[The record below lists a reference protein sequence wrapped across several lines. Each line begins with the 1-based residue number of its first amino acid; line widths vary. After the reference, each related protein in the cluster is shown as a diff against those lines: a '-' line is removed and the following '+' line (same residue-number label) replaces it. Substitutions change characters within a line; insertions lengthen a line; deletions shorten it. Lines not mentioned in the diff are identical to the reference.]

1 MSFTV
6 IIPARYA
13 STRLPGKPL
22 LDIAGRPMIRH
33 VIDQASRS
41 GAGQV
46 CVATD
51 DERIRDCLDGC
62 GHRVIMTGDSH
73 QSGTDRVEEAARVLG
88 LADEDIVVNV
98 QGDEPLI
105 EPALIDQVADA
116 LARHRDA
123 GISSLYEPLTGD
135 ESVDDPALVKVVLD
149 HAGYALYFSRSPLPW
164 QQEAMLVPLRHLGIY
179 AYRVATLRRFVA
191 WPPAELERAERLE
204 QLRALTNGVRIH
216 MSRACVPSSGGVD
229 TEHDLE
235 RVRRQILANVSRE
248 GEGCNAGKHE

>member
-33 VIDQASRS
+33 VIEQAARS
-41 GAGQV
+41 GARQV

-51 DERIRDCLDGC
+51 DVRIRGGLDGC
-62 GHRVIMTGDSH
+62 GHRVIMTGETH

-88 LADEDIVVNV
+88 LADDDIVVNV

-116 LARHRDA
+116 LSRHRDA
-123 GISSLYEPLTGD
+123 GISSIYEPLTAD
-135 ESVDDPALVKVVLD
+135 ESVDDPALVKVVVD
-149 HAGYALYFSRSPLPW
+149 HEGYALYFSRSPLPW
-164 QQEAMLVPLRHLGIY
+164 QQEARLVPLRHLGIY

-191 WPPAELERAERLE
+191 WPAADLERAERLE
-204 QLRALTNGVRIH
+204 QLRALANGVRIH
-216 MSRACVPSSGGVD
+216 MSRACVASSGGVD
-229 TEHDLE
+229 TERDLE
-235 RVRRQILANVSRE
+235 RVRRWFLTKA
-248 GEGCNAGKHE
+248 AGAVEK